1 MSLENDLEEIRKRFG
16 LEPRSIIGQRINGY
30 LVDRYLGHGKIGVVY
45 HAVKENIGRESAC
58 KIIPERTLK
67 AGWDDELKKL
77 VKLEGIEQVVQYQ
90 EHCSAILSGP
100 QKKLPFVCIF
110 YQFVKGKDLRKY
122 VEAHPDAITLQ
133 FIENMAVQVLNV
145 FQALKATQISHGDLH
160 EGNIMV
166 TDPDERLVDSSPRIK
181 VTDFGVGGSNNRIE
195 PQDDYFQLSLICS
208 KLIRK
213 YIDPSLLEGEGR
225 FFCSH
230 FKADLLGKQLVESD
244 PTVGDF
250 VRNPRLL
257 LENINHIH
265 EQYKWLE
272 KRGPA
277 RLRRPF
283 EYLSCEQIGDSFKLL
298 HDLYSKKFPSYV
310 DLTGRTNTVLTGP
323 RGCGKTTIF
332 RNLSLKAQ
340 LLSGAESSKGPYS
353 YIGIYYH
360 CNDLVFAFP
369 YKLPNLEEPVQR
381 IVTHY
386 FNLAILFEILDTL
399 VVAEQC
405 GLAIPS
411 EALIELQGFLR
422 GWLLHYEI
430 PPKGTSILRHLQTI
444 VGEEKQNFRGW
455 IDQHGMAVPPRS
467 LMAQDFLKNLCNL
480 LRNCI
485 PWMKEIP
492 FYFFLDD
499 YSMPKISDKLQ
510 AVLNSFTFIRY
521 SELFFKVST
530 ESLLTLYPYDASGKM
545 LDESREFG
553 EVIELGQYFL
563 HASHEEKLRFLT
575 EVVNNRLS
583 LAEEFKW
590 TERDITKILCSNPY
604 PSYNELARTIRSGKH
619 VTYCSWDTI
628 VDLCSGDIAD
638 ILRLVRDIFSL
649 AELSSETRQISCET
663 QDKAMRE
670 AGQKLLNKMAAVPD
684 TGSELAKIAQA
695 FGKIASY
702 YLRTRDSKNVKTQP
716 PLQAFRIEVRETPD
730 FTVDEKQVRFGK
742 PLYDVAKAKKHL
754 QDLQRYG
761 VFIRDVRG
769 KSLRGEITPRLYL
782 RRLLIPAF
790 LLTPSKRDSV
800 SLEKDEFIIF
810 LTDPK
815 KFERYMQRKSPRRRA
830 KSPGKKTKKLGA
842 Q

>member
-1 MSLENDLEEIRKRFG
+1 MENDFEEIRERFG
-16 LEPRSIIGQRINGY
+16 LEPRSIIGERINGY
-30 LVDRYLGHGKIGVVY
+30 VIDRYLGHGKIGVVF
-45 HAVKENIGRESAC
+45 HAVKEDIRRESAC
-58 KIIPERTLK
+58 KIIPEQTLK
-67 AGWDDELKKL
+67 VGWDDELKKL
-77 VKLEGIEQVVQYQ
+77 VKLEDIKQVVQYQ
-90 EHCSAILSGP
+90 EHCSAILQGP

-110 YQFVKGKDLRKY
+110 YQFVKGTNLKKY
-122 VEAHPDAITLQ
+122 AKEHPDAITLQ
-133 FIENMAVQVLNV
+133 FIENLVVQLLNV
-145 FQALKATQISHGDLH
+145 LHALRATQISHGDLH

-166 TDPDERLVDSSPRIK
+166 TDRDERLVDSSSRIK

-208 KLIRK
+208 ELIRK
-213 YIDPSLLEGEGR
+213 HIDPSILEGEER
-225 FFCSH
+225 FFLAH
-230 FKADLLGKQLVESD
+230 FRTDFLGKQLVESD

-257 LENINHIH
+257 IKNIDHIR
-265 EQYKWLE
+265 ERYKWLE
-272 KRGPA
+272 KRGPLK
-277 RLRRPF
+277 LRRPF

-298 HDLYSKKFPSYV
+298 HDLYSKKFPGYL

-360 CNDLVFAFP
+360 CNDLFYAFP
-369 YKLPNLEEPVQR
+369 YKLPSLEEPVQR
-381 IVTHY
+381 IVTHF
-386 FNLAILFEILDTL
+386 FNLAILFEVLDTL
-399 VVAEQC
+399 VVAEEC
-405 GLAIPS
+405 GLTIPS
-411 EALIELQGFLR
+411 EGLMELQGFLR
-422 GWLLHYEI
+422 GWLLDYEI
-430 PPKGTSILRHLQTI
+430 PPKGTSILRHVQEI
-444 VGEEKQNFRGW
+444 VGKEKQNLRRW
-455 IDQHGMAVPPRS
+455 IDKQGMTVPPRS
-467 LMAQDFLKNLCNL
+467 LMAQDFLKNLCKL
-480 LRNCI
+480 LSDCI
-485 PWMKEIP
+485 PWMKDTP

-510 AVLNSFTFIRY
+510 AILNNFVFIRL
-521 SELFFKVST
+521 SELFFKIST
-530 ESLLTLYPYDASGKM
+530 ESILTLYPYDASGKM

-553 EVIELGQYFL
+553 EIIELGQYFL
-563 HASHEEKLRFLT
+563 HASDKEKLVFLT
-575 EVVNNRLS
+575 EVVNNRLN

-590 TERDITKILCSNPY
+590 TERDITKILRSNPY

-619 VTYCSWDTI
+619 VGYCGWDTI

-649 AELSSETRQISCET
+649 AELNSETGEISCQT

-670 AGQKLLNKMAAVPD
+670 AGQKLLSKIAAVPD

-695 FGKIASY
+695 FGKTANY
-702 YLRTRDSKNVKTQP
+702 YLKTRDSKNIKTSP

-730 FTVDEKQVRFGK
+730 FKVDEKQVRFGK
-742 PLYDVAKAKKHL
+742 PLYDVEKAKKHFK
-754 QDLQRYG
+754 DLQKYG

-769 KSLRGEITPRLYL
+769 KSLRGEVAPRLYL
-782 RRLLIPAF
+782 RRLLIPTF

-800 SLEKDEFIIF
+800 SIEKDEFIMF

-815 KFERYMQRKSPRRRA
+815 RFERHMRQKSARRRA